1 MGVGLWL
8 CGWPSNC
15 GKALGTVSKITTI
28 KRWVLDTNVVIDW
41 LMFNDPYMNPLRQG
55 VADKTMVVLTH
66 QPAIIELKRVL
77 AYKQLKLTPPRQDE
91 IFSRYLALT
100 EEVSLPAGASL
111 KNLMMPSQFPRCR
124 DRDDEHFIA
133 LAFHQKADAL
143 VSRDNAVF
151 GLKSRAAKFGLTIF
165 NVQQAI
171 VHLGTNDS

>member
-1 MGVGLWL
+1 M
-8 CGWPSNC
+8 
-15 GKALGTVSKITTI
+15 TI
-28 KRWVLDTNVVIDW
+28 QRWVVDTNVVIDW
-41 LMFNDPYMNPLRQG
+41 LMFDDPYMNPLRER
-55 VADKTMVVLTH
+55 VIDKRISVLTH
-66 QPAIIELKRVL
+66 RPAIDELKRVL
-77 AYKQLKLTPPRQDE
+77 AYKQLKLTTVRQDE
-91 IFSRYLALT
+91 IFSRYIALT

-133 LAFHQKADAL
+133 LAFHQKAHAL

-171 VHLGTNDS
+171 QTLSMDDEKR